1 MDEVLILLGPRL
13 RGLYNRWARAGRA
26 ERGLIVTF
34 AVLGVAFW
42 GTVFGGI
49 GWLVTS
55 FYEVE
60 VFGPILT
67 RKLLELLCL
76 SLFGLLC
83 FSNVVTALST
93 FYLADDL
100 ELVLAMPVARPAF
113 HAARLVDTI
122 AQSSWMMG
130 LFGLPVFV
138 IYGVTYS
145 AGWPYYALL
154 LPLTLAFVLIPASFG
169 VIIAGVLVSVFPARR
184 LRELLA
190 FVGIMAL
197 AALFVGL
204 RLLRPE
210 RLMNAESFENLA
222 AYVAELQAPI
232 PMLVPPRWMADTL
245 LALLQDRPFPAVE
258 CGLLISGAL
267 AMTAIGRWIT
277 ASLYD
282 RGRSRAQEARAA
294 RLATAG
300 WLDRIIRIWTWPLP
314 DESAAVVEK
323 DVKTFFR
330 DPAQWSQLLL
340 LAAIIVITLVSVSA
354 LPHDMFRGK
363 WGGMWRNTL
372 GFLVLGLVGFVMSA
386 VAARFQFPA
395 VSHEG
400 RAFWLVRTS
409 PISAER
415 FLWAKIWP
423 GLVPMLVIGE
433 ILAVASTRILGAGDF
448 LVLIAAFTALVL
460 AFGISGIA
468 VGIGALY
475 PDFRADNAARVAA
488 GPTGMLFMVA
498 SLSLVAVVVALEAVP
513 VYLVLSAG
521 FREQEVGT
529 ARLVGAGLA
538 LVLVV
543 GICLTA
549 TLAPLRVGARRLWA
563 REGL

>member
-13 RGLYNRWARAGRA
+13 RGLYNRWARAGRG
-26 ERGLIVTF
+26 ERGLILGF
-34 AVLGVAFW
+34 AVLGLLFW
-42 GTVFGGI
+42 GAVFGGL
-49 GWLVTS
+49 GWLIQS
-55 FYEVE
+55 FYQVE

-67 RKLLELLCL
+67 RKLLELLAL

-83 FSNVVTALST
+83 FSNIVTALST

-100 ELVLAMPVARPAF
+100 ELVLSLPVARPAF
-113 HAARLVDTI
+113 HAARLFDTI

-138 IYGVTYS
+138 IYGVTYG

-154 LPLTLAFVLIPASFG
+154 VPLVLAFVLIPASLG
-169 VIIAGVLVSVFPARR
+169 VIVAGLLVSVFPARR

-190 FVGIMAL
+190 FVGILAL

-232 PMLVPPRWMADTL
+232 PLLVPPRWMADTM
-245 LALLQDRPFPAVE
+245 LALLQDRPFPWLE
-258 CGLLISGAL
+258 CGLLFTGAL
-267 AMTAIGRWIT
+267 AMTAIGRWVT
-277 ASLYD
+277 AALYD
-282 RGRSRAQEARAA
+282 RGRSRSQEARAA
-294 RLATAG
+294 RLARSG
-300 WLDRIIRIWTWPLP
+300 WLDAVIRVWTSPLS
-314 DESAAVVEK
+314 DEAAAVVEK
-323 DVKTFFR
+323 DVKTFVR

-354 LPHDMFRGK
+354 LPHDMFQGK

-409 PISAER
+409 PLSAER

-423 GLVPMLVIGE
+423 GLVPMLFIGE
-433 ILAVASTRILGAGDF
+433 VLAVASTRILGAGDF
-448 LVLIAAFTALVL
+448 LVGMAAFTALVL
-460 AFGISGIA
+460 AFGISGVA

-498 SLSLVAVVVALEAVP
+498 ALSLVAVVVALEAVP

-521 FREQEVGT
+521 FREEELSLGRQ
-529 ARLVGAGLA
+529 VGAAASLLA
-538 LVLVV
+538 VL
-543 GICLTA
+543 GICAAA
-549 TLAPLRVGARRLWA
+549 TIWPIRVGARRLWA